1 METGAAMSEQTMTVS
16 EVMRV
21 LDRRVV
27 ISEALNAARHD
38 ENRAIRAAV
47 AELVSEVE
55 RVKESNTALTDEVMD
70 RDIENARLRD
80 ERDALR
86 RRVEELEE
94 QKKAADIECKYQM
107 GKAWASLEANKVLQD
122 LVDRKN
128 DVLKTL
134 LDTGR
139 LLDVHE
145 CLVAK
150 ALSWEST

>member
-1 METGAAMSEQTMTVS
+1 VSEQTMTP
-16 EVMRV
+16 EAAMLL
-21 LDRRVV
+21 LDAFTMECPTVTGKA
-27 ISEALNAARHD
+27 SLK
-38 ENRAIRAAV
+38 AIRAAV
-47 AELVSEVE
+47 AELAQERDEFRKDRDEWKEYCARVSEG
-55 RVKESNTALTDEVMD
+55 KEAAET
-70 RDIENARLRD
+70 

-150 ALSWEST
+150 ALSWKST